1 MEGRHTIARKNVNS
15 RNVTLD
21 RLLRMDSVVRDN
33 CAGGPEIDALTREFP
48 ASNDRLRMYPQ
59 QPRDTDARQGA
70 LMTNVSAT
78 QLIQPRNTKFLS
90 VSD

>member
-1 MEGRHTIARKNVNS
+1 MA
-15 RNVTLD
+15 
-21 RLLRMDSVVRDN
+21 SVVGDN
-33 CAGGPEIDALTREFP
+33 GAGLTEIDALTREFP

-59 QPRDTDARQGA
+59 QSRDTDARQGA

-78 QLIQPRNTKFLS
+78 RHVQKRTTKFLS